1 MQCGRKAGLNIR
13 KRGDGMNTEANL
25 SDNNL
30 FIILFYSRN
39 KDNKGLKNY
48 KQRRMS
54 FVSRTGVT
62 ENIYEQFQLF
72 VKKGVNG
79 EMSRL
84 YVSLNAYDSSRVQ
97 KQLQHYL
104 LDNIVDLEKLD
115 AVIASLAAKTQ
126 PLTKKCLLDYD
137 GNMDDFYLFDNDVRL
152 LVGDNYLESYNTV
165 SGAGIVVKKSF
176 DTRELLT
183 KYPNVEFKRTG
194 AMFLYDYKIKEEV
207 PE

>member
-1 MQCGRKAGLNIR
+1 M
-13 KRGDGMNTEANL
+13 
-25 SDNNL
+25 
-30 FIILFYSRN
+30 
-39 KDNKGLKNY
+39 
-48 KQRRMS
+48 
-54 FVSRTGVT
+54 
-62 ENIYEQFQLF
+62 
-72 VKKGVNG
+72 
-79 EMSRL
+79 
-84 YVSLNAYDSSRVQ
+84 
-97 KQLQHYL
+97 
-104 LDNIVDLEKLD
+104 DLEKLD